1 MARALA
7 ATGTLTFPP
16 TQSEYHIP
24 RSFIKSTDNLL
35 VVLDEDG
42 GNPESIEILSVDRDA
57 ICSYIT
63 ENHPPSV
70 KSWAI
75 KNSHFRTVLDEV
87 KCANHKKIVAI
98 EFASFGDPYDICG
111 NFNYGKCTSPIS
123 KDIVEKH
130 CLGKTSCTVPI
141 EQGLFDKGN
150 DGCPS
155 IMKTLAIQAKCSH

>member
-1 MARALA
+1 MSLEIIPDTNRVPVNAKIPAELYSL
-7 ATGTLTFPP
+7 TKGT
-16 TQSEYHIP
+16 
-24 RSFIKSTDNLL
+24 TDYAWFTKR
-35 VVLDEDG
+35 
-42 GNPESIEILSVDRDA
+42 IEILTVDRDA

-98 EFASFGDPYDICG
+98 EFASFGDPYGICG